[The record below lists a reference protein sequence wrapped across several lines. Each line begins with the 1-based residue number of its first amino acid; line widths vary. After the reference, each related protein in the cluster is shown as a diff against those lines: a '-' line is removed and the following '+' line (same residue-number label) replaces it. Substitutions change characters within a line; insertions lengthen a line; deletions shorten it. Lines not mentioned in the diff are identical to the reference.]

1 MRLALPRFVLALLT
15 LFALAACQIDE
26 GASGGGGA
34 PQQSAGKRSPLLV
47 AQDCEAAGGT
57 MVVGLAGPQCARAQ
71 PDAGKACTD
80 NGDCAGFCLAKSKSC
95 SPVTPYFGCH
105 EVLLQGKTAAI
116 CID

>member
-1 MRLALPRFVLALLT
+1 MRPALPRIALALLT
-15 LFALAACQIDE
+15 LFALAACQVE
-26 GASGGGGA
+26 GGPPGGGGA

-47 AQDCEAAGGT
+47 AQDCEASGGT

-71 PDAGKACTD
+71 PDAGKACSD
-80 NGDCAGFCLAKSKSC
+80 NGECAGFCLAQSRSC

-105 EVLLQGKTAAI
+105 EVLLKGTVAAI